1 MDDIKQNSE
10 VNPVDEE
17 NYEDISGVTIENNT
31 ISSFIST
38 LIAVNP
44 ILGSLLSIYHSGI
57 AEQILD
63 NVAEAA
69 KLQAEFQNLV
79 KTVQREEA
87 KTWNTISRDPSQT
100 SVMVYIYNGTA
111 ETFNLASCSWDLS
124 GSVRKDYEIAPWQ
137 YMSFIL
143 RSEPPERSGGRIFRS
158 TQVKHSF
165 TYKSGELA
173 FNFLTLL
180 KLTKPYEPFSIK
192 PPIVPS
198 REHTVRSIGKS
209 PVTCSSTITR
219 ATSEKPYSY
228 GVVINLS

>member
-1 MDDIKQNSE
+1 MDDIKQNNE
-10 VNPVDEE
+10 VNPDEE
-17 NYEDISGVTIENNT
+17 NHEDISEVTIENNAN
-31 ISSFIST
+31 SSLIST
-38 LIAVNP
+38 MIAVNP
-44 ILGSLLSIYHSGI
+44 LLGSLLYIYHSGI

-69 KLQAEFQNLV
+69 KLQTEFQSLI
-79 KTVQREEA
+79 KTVRQEEA
-87 KTWNTISRDPSQT
+87 KTWNAISRDPSQT
-100 SVMVYIYNGTA
+100 SVMIYIYNGTE
-111 ETFNLASCSWDLS
+111 ETFNLASCSWDPS
-124 GSVRKDYEIAPWQ
+124 GSPRNNYQIAPWQ

-165 TYKSGELA
+165 TYKSGESA

-180 KLTKPYEPFSIK
+180 KLTKPYDPFTIK

-198 REHTVRSIGKS
+198 REHIVRSIGKV

-219 ATSEKPYSY
+219 TTPEKPYSY
-228 GVVINLS
+228 GVVISLG